1 MAHQHFDEHSS
12 KKYTVMLFI
21 SFAIMFV
28 FAMLMML
35 WTGDVHPDGTSY
47 VRVVDGPS
55 SGKAFQI
62 EKEPLKKQE
71 PDQHAE

>member
-12 KKYTVMLFI
+12 KKFTLMLFI
-21 SFAIMFV
+21 SFAVMFC
-28 FAMLMML
+28 FALLMML
-35 WTGDVHPDGTSY
+35 WTGDVHPNGTTY

-62 EKEPLKKQE
+62 EKEPLQKAE
-71 PDQHAE
+71 PEEQQQ